1 MKIFRKIW
9 SDKVLRSRL
18 LFVVFILAITRLL
31 STIPIPG
38 VDKAALADALSNN
51 TLLGFLNI
59 FSGGGLSSFSIV
71 MLGVGPYITAS
82 IIMQVLTVLIPRLK
96 ELYQEEGEIGR
107 RKFSQYSRILT
118 IPLAVIQGYALITL
132 LVSQNIIPKMSF
144 SQDLFNIIIITA
156 GSMLITWL
164 GEQINEY
171 GIGNGVSMI
180 IFAGIVSALPTKIIQ
195 LFQTF
200 DVSMLP
206 MLIVI
211 ILLSIIVIAGIVFVT
226 EAERPI
232 TITYSK
238 QASNF
243 YGSSGITNTYLPLR
257 LNQAGVMPI
266 IFAVSILLFPQM
278 IVQFFKNSSNTTL
291 LNIANNVSDFFSNT
305 LYYGIVYFILVVL
318 FTYFYTAISFD
329 STKTAEDLQKSGA
342 FIPGYRPG
350 VATADYIGSVL
361 SKITLVGALF
371 LGIVA
376 VLPIILEGV
385 TGMNSIAIGG
395 TSLLIAVS
403 VIIDFVKKV
412 DAQLTMREY

>member
-1 MKIFRKIW
+1 M
-9 SDKVLRSRL
+9 RSRL
-18 LFVVFILAITRLL
+18 LFVVFILTITRLL

-132 LVSQNIIPKMSF
+132 LVSQNVIPKMSF

-156 GSMLITWL
+156 GSMLLTWL

>member
-1 MKIFRKIW
+1 M
-9 SDKVLRSRL
+9 RSRL
-18 LFVVFILAITRLL
+18 LFVIFILAITRLL

-132 LVSQNIIPKMSF
+132 LVSQNVIPKMSF

-156 GSMLITWL
+156 GSMLLTWL

-371 LGIVA
+371 LGIIA
-376 VLPIILEGV
+376 VLPIILEGI

>member
-132 LVSQNIIPKMSF
+132 LVSQNVIPKMSF

-156 GSMLITWL
+156 GSMLLTWL

-371 LGIVA
+371 LGIIA
-376 VLPIILEGV
+376 VLPIILEGI

>member
-1 MKIFRKIW
+1 M
-9 SDKVLRSRL
+9 RSRL
-18 LFVVFILAITRLL
+18 LFVVFILTITRLL

-132 LVSQNIIPKMSF
+132 LVSQNVIPKMSF

-156 GSMLITWL
+156 GSILLTWL